1 MPRPAYV
8 DTQNFSLDELFFAD
22 VLTMTKPFPVHRHS
36 FAELHYICGGAGVE
50 VINGVTYPL
59 GPGSMS
65 LKMPWHIHELRP
77 DAERPLQ
84 IRKCSFRMSAL
95 EEGGLLQSV
104 GTVLAQGYA
113 ACPMAAVPEIERS
126 AVEHA
131 FAGLLEEQCA
141 ARPLREER
149 MAAEVLRLLICFLRC
164 RPQTEEASVCT
175 AHDILRMMH
184 LRYREPEL
192 TCAAIAKAVH
202 YSEAQVSRMLTEQY
216 GLAFGELLREIRIRN
231 AGGLL
236 KTTAYPVEVIG
247 QWVGYA
253 SRDGFYRA
261 FQEQQ
266 GMTPAEYRARYGV
279 QTNGGA
285 AKALSGAQLYA
296 KLVYYLH
303 RHYAEP
309 LTAAQAAGYFGTGER
324 ILARSLKEQGTT
336 FAKLLEE
343 VRIYHAR
350 QLLAQPEQT
359 PVAAAQA
366 AGFASPETFY
376 RAFRRQ
382 TGQTPM
388 EYVRSVSR
396 DAPDSGE
403 QEPVP

>member
-8 DTQNFSLDELFFAD
+8 DTQNFSLDELFFTDA
-22 VLTMTKPFPVHRHS
+22 LTMTKPFPVHRHS
-36 FAELHYICGGAGVE
+36 FAELHYICGGAGKE
-50 VINGVTYPL
+50 VINGVAYPL
-59 GPGSMS
+59 GAGSMS

-77 DAERPLQ
+77 EPGQPLQ
-84 IRKCSFRMSAL
+84 IKKCSFRMSVL

-113 ACPMAAVPEIERS
+113 ACPMAAVPEKERS
-126 AVEHA
+126 AVERA
-131 FAGLLEEQCA
+131 FEGLLEEQRG
-141 ARPLREER
+141 ARLLREDQ

-164 RPQTEEASVCT
+164 RPQTAEASGCT

-192 TCAAIAKAVH
+192 TCAGIAQAVH
-202 YSEAQVSRMLTEQY
+202 YSEAQVSRMLSEQY

-266 GMTPAEYRARYGV
+266 GMTPVEYRARYGA
-279 QTNGGA
+279 QEGGGA
-285 AKALSGAQLYA
+285 AKMLSGVQLYA

-303 RHYAEP
+303 RQYAEP
-309 LTAAQAAGYFGTGER
+309 LTAAQAARHFGVSER
-324 ILARSLKEQGTT
+324 VLARSLKEQGVT

-343 VRIYHAR
+343 IRIYHAR

-366 AGFASPETFY
+366 VGFASPETFY

-388 EYVRSVSR
+388 EYVRSVSQGV
-396 DAPDSGE
+396 PD
-403 QEPVP
+403 PRK